1 MPPSFEHQFPP
12 PGVLLAGA
20 TAWLIVLVW
29 ITFRGKGIRDGC
41 NVGGTAGAIIG
52 GLMLALG
59 GQFGTIYI
67 LPILGAPIGGLL
79 GLAVGG
85 ILGSLCGYLGKMV
98 RRKL

>member
-1 MPPSFEHQFPP
+1 
-12 PGVLLAGA
+12 
-20 TAWLIVLVW
+20 
-29 ITFRGKGIRDGC
+29 
-41 NVGGTAGAIIG
+41 
-52 GLMLALG
+52 MLALG